1 MNSSAEVIYPLLNE
15 LAAEISRIPGVAKI
29 VLFGSYAKGTQTPE
43 SDIDIAVFFDS
54 DKTCFLDEYRAL
66 SKLCASF
73 TQDVQIQAFGLYEL
87 EDPSGIVEEIA
98 ASGIELPMDDPSL
111 RRTRGWKEF
120 SSTVP
125 KQAIPK
131 LA

>member
-1 MNSSAEVIYPLLNE
+1 MTSTAEIIHPLIHE

-43 SDIDIAVFFDS
+43 SDIDIAVFFDL
-54 DKTCFLDEYRAL
+54 DKTNFLNEYRAL
-66 SKLCASF
+66 SKICCSF
-73 TQDVQIQAFGLYEL
+73 SQDVQVQAFGLNEL
-87 EDPSGIVEEIA
+87 EDPNGIVEEIVA
-98 ASGIELPMDDPSL
+98 FGIEIPIDSSP
-111 RRTRGWKEF
+111 RRTRGWKEY

-125 KQAIPK
+125 TQAIPK

>member
-1 MNSSAEVIYPLLNE
+1 MNGTAEVILPLLNE
-15 LAAEISRIPGVAKI
+15 LAAEISCIPGVAKI

-54 DKTCFLDEYRAL
+54 DKTCFIDEYRAL
-66 SKLCASF
+66 SKICSSF
-73 TQDVQIQAFGLYEL
+73 TQDVQVQAFGLYEL
-87 EDPSGIVEEIA
+87 SDPSGIVEEIVTF
-98 ASGIELPMDDPSL
+98 GIELPIDPSL
-111 RRTRGWKEF
+111 RRTRGWKEY